1 LGIFNDIIADLRY
14 TLRLL
19 RNNLTFSLVAVGS
32 IALGIGA
39 SAAIFSLVYA
49 VLFDPYPYKDA
60 ERIVV
65 PSFTG
70 ERNDGQMA
78 YTMDDAIELRENSQS
93 FEDLF
98 QTDFRQF
105 VATDG
110 LAERV
115 AGRANS
121 ASFFGF
127 MGVPAMLGRTF
138 GPADIPSL
146 AAPPNIAV
154 LSYLYWQRRY
164 NSDPEVIGK
173 DIELNHQKYTILGVV
188 PPRFTW
194 NDADVY
200 VPLAVVRGNPRPYTT
215 IARIKPGVAPEAAAA
230 ELQVFTERFAQRS
243 PTAYPLERLGQIQMK
258 VPSVNDWILGDFEG
272 TLIILMAAVGML
284 LLIACGNVSIL
295 LLARASARQ
304 KEIAVRQSLGAGR
317 GRVIRQLLTESV
329 VLAVAGG
336 VIGVFIAYRGV
347 PAIVALM
354 PQFSIPH
361 EADISVNGVVLL
373 FSFTVAVVTGVLFGM
388 APALQLAKSGVKQA
402 MDEGG
407 RSNTGSSRL
416 GRLRGTLVVAE
427 VGLTVVL
434 LVGAG
439 IAVRGLASLIQ
450 TPLGYDPAN
459 VVNLNAFVMEGQY
472 GTWQERRAYFERLL
486 ESLRAAPGVET
497 ATITPT
503 ALPPRIGFNLPF
515 DITGNSEP
523 DPNRTTLMGLV
534 GEDYF
539 STVRIPLVSGRN
551 FTEADIDQV
560 RRVAVINEEMQKQYF
575 PDTDPI
581 GQQIRI
587 PGLADL
593 QSNPQLLSA
602 PAGEFAFEIIG
613 VVASSRNQG
622 LTDPSKPATYL
633 PYLLVLPPSASFLVR
648 TTSEPNAMVNTL
660 RQQFLAVDPD
670 QPPAFIR
677 TLEEILEQSG
687 RAYPRFSTVL
697 FSVFAVVALLLAA
710 SGIFSVV
717 SYTVTRRIH
726 EFGIRRALGAT
737 GSDIVSLVTGTTA
750 KLLLIGVVI
759 GIGGVVGLS
768 SVIQSYVE
776 GWDPRDPIAFAAV
789 IVVLLGVALVACW
802 VPARRATA
810 IQPVQALREE

>member
-1 LGIFNDIIADLRY
+1 MGIFNDILADLRY
-14 TLRLL
+14 TLRLF
-19 RNNLTFSLVAVGS
+19 RNNLGFSLIAVGS

-60 ERIVV
+60 ERIVI
-65 PSFTG
+65 PSYTS
-70 ERNDGQMA
+70 ERGNGQMV
-78 YTMDDAIELRENSQS
+78 YTTDDAIELLENSQS
-93 FEDLF
+93 FEGFF

-121 ASFFGF
+121 PSFFEF

-138 GPADIPSL
+138 GPADIPSP

-164 NSDPEVIGK
+164 NADPEVIGK

-194 NDADVY
+194 TDAEVY
-200 VPLAVVRGNPRPYTT
+200 VPLAAVRGDPRPYVTRT
-215 IARIKPGVAPEAAAA
+215 RIKAGVPPETAAA
-230 ELQVFTERFAQRS
+230 ELQVFTERFAERT
-243 PTAYPLERLGQIQMK
+243 PTAYSLERLGAIKMT

-272 TLIILMAAVGML
+272 TLLILLAAVGFL

-361 EADISVNGVVLL
+361 EAVIAVNGVVLL

-388 APALQLAKSGVKQA
+388 APALQLAKSDVKEA
-402 MDEGG
+402 MEEGG

-427 VGLTVVL
+427 VALTVVL

-450 TPLGYDPAN
+450 TPLGYDPSN

-472 GTWQERRAYFERLL
+472 GTWQERRTYFQRLL
-486 ESLRAAPGVET
+486 ESLRAAPGIES

-515 DITGNSEP
+515 DTNGQAEP
-523 DPNRTTLMGLV
+523 DPNRTTLLGLV
-534 GEDYF
+534 GTDYF
-539 STVRIPLVSGRN
+539 STVRIPLLRGRD
-551 FTEADIDQV
+551 FSESDMDPV
-560 RRVAVINEEMQKQYF
+560 RRVVLINEEMERQYF
-575 PDTDPI
+575 ADSDPI

-593 QSNPQLLSA
+593 QSNPQLLMA
-602 PAGEFAFEIIG
+602 PEGEFAFEIIG

-633 PYLLVLPPSASFLVR
+633 PYGLVLPPNASFLVR
-648 TTSEPNAMVNTL
+648 TTGEPNAMVNTL

-670 QPPAFIR
+670 QPPAFVR
-677 TLEEILEQSG
+677 TLDEILEQSG

-697 FSVFAVVALLLAA
+697 FSVFAVVGLLLAA

-737 GSDIVSLVTGTTA
+737 GADIVSLVTGTTV
-750 KLLLIGVVI
+750 KLLLVGVVI
-759 GIGGVVGLS
+759 GIGGVLGLS
-768 SVIQSYVE
+768 SVIESYVQ
-776 GWDPRDPIAFAAV
+776 GWDPRDPIAFAGV
-789 IVVLLGVALVACW
+789 IVLLLAIALIACW

-810 IQPVQALREE
+810 IQPVQALRVE

>member
-1 LGIFNDIIADLRY
+1 MGIFNDILADLRY
-14 TLRLL
+14 TFRLF
-19 RNNLTFSLVAVGS
+19 RNNLGFSLVAVGS

-39 SAAIFSLVYA
+39 SSAIFSLVYA

-60 ERIVV
+60 DRIVV
-65 PSFTG
+65 PSFTS
-70 ERNDGQMA
+70 ERGNGQMA
-78 YTMDDAIELRENSQS
+78 YTMDDAIELQENSKS
-93 FEDLF
+93 FEELF

-121 ASFFGF
+121 ANFFDF

-138 GPADIPSL
+138 GPADIPSA

-154 LSYLYWQRRY
+154 ISYLYWQRRY
-164 NSDPEVIGK
+164 SGDPEVVGK
-173 DIELNHQKYTILGVV
+173 TIELDHQLYTILGVV

-194 NDADVY
+194 NDAEVY
-200 VPLAVVRGNPRPYTT
+200 VPLAIVRGNPRPYTT
-215 IARIKPGVAPEAAAA
+215 IARIKAGVPQEAGAA
-230 ELQVFTERFAQRS
+230 ELQVFTERFAERT
-243 PTAYPLERLGQIQMK
+243 PTAYPLERLGAIKMTL
-258 VPSVNDWILGDFEG
+258 PSVNDWILGDFEG
-272 TLIILMAAVGML
+272 TLLILMAAVGFL

-329 VLAVAGG
+329 VLAVCGG
-336 VIGVFIAYRGV
+336 VIGVFLAYRGV

-361 EADISVNGVVLL
+361 EAVIAVNGVVLL
-373 FSFTVAVVTGVLFGM
+373 FSFAIAVLTGVLFGM
-388 APALQLAKSGVKQA
+388 APALQLAKSGVKEA
-402 MDEGG
+402 MEEGG

-416 GRLRGTLVVAE
+416 GRLRGMLVVAE
-427 VGLTVVL
+427 VALTVVL

-439 IAVRGLASLIQ
+439 IAVRGLAALIQ
-450 TPLGYDPAN
+450 TPLGYDPSN
-459 VVNLNAFVMEGQY
+459 VVNLNAVVMQGQY
-472 GTWQERRAYFERLL
+472 GTWQERRAYFQRLL
-486 ESLRAAPGVET
+486 ESLRAAPGIES

-515 DITGNSEP
+515 DTNSHAEP
-523 DPNRTTLMGLV
+523 DQNRTTLMGLV
-534 GEDYF
+534 GTEYF
-539 STVRIPLVSGRN
+539 STVRIPLLRGRD
-551 FTEADIDQV
+551 FTESDMDPV
-560 RRVAVINEEMQKQYF
+560 RHVVLINEEMERQYF
-575 PDTDPI
+575 ADSDPI

-587 PGLADL
+587 PGLAEL
-593 QSNPQLLSA
+593 RNNPQLLMA
-602 PAGEFAFEIIG
+602 PDAEFAFEIIG

-633 PYLLVLPPSASFLVR
+633 PYGLVLPPNASFLVR
-648 TTSEPNAMVNTL
+648 TTGDPNAMVNTL

-670 QPPAFIR
+670 QPPAFVR

-697 FSVFAVVALLLAA
+697 FSVFAVVGLLLAA

-737 GSDIVSLVTGTTA
+737 GADIVRLVTSTTA
-750 KLLLIGVVI
+750 KLLVVGVVI
-759 GIGGVVGLS
+759 GIGGVLGLS
-768 SVIQSYVE
+768 SVIESYVQ
-776 GWDPRDPIAFAAV
+776 GWDPRDPIAFATV
-789 IVVLLGVALVACW
+789 IALLLFVALVACW